1 MRFVTIVLLF
11 LTSPAYAQSVFL
23 TYRQWEQ
30 MPVNLR
36 EIYVAGA
43 FDTLSTVTTPEQ
55 VNLVKHYNECVAKA
69 ALNLHELAENMKAY
83 AETQLDLR
91 DKPTPFARNDPE
103 FDLSQIHCA
112 YQIGR
117 TIDPVDRRQR

>member
-11 LTSPAYAQSVFL
+11 LTTPACAQSVFL

-30 MPVNLR
+30 MPINLR

-55 VNLVKHYNECVAKA
+55 VDFVKHYNECVAKA
-69 ALNLHELAENMKAY
+69 KFDLHQLAENMKAY
-83 AETQLDLR
+83 AETQPDLR
-91 DKPTPFARNDPE
+91 DRPTPFALLHYLVSICGPAT
-103 FDLSQIHCA
+103 Q
-112 YQIGR
+112 
-117 TIDPVDRRQR
+117 

>member
-11 LTSPAYAQSVFL
+11 LTTPAYAQSVFL

-30 MPVNLR
+30 LPTNLR

-55 VNLVKHYNECVAKA
+55 VSFVKHYNECVANA
-69 ALNLHELAENMKAY
+69 ALN
-83 AETQLDLR
+83 
-91 DKPTPFARNDPE
+91 
-103 FDLSQIHCA
+103 
-112 YQIGR
+112 
-117 TIDPVDRRQR
+117 

>member
-1 MRFVTIVLLF
+1 MNRV
-11 LTSPAYAQSVFL
+11 SVNECPQRGGEMIAPEWSEHL
-23 TYRQWEQ
+23 SDHCTRNGSACE
-30 MPVNLR
+30 V
-36 EIYVAGA
+36 